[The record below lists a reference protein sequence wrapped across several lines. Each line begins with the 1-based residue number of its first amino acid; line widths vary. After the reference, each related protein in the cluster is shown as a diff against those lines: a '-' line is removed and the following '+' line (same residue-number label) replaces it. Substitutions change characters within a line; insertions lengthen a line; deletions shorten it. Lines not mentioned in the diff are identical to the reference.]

1 MEKRLIVTFA
11 LFCMIAFSAKG
22 QSSAGVKADVNLSG
36 LLISQSVNLKSS
48 MKVGSSAG
56 FFYKY
61 AFLENRAVEADM
73 MLHFRTSKMKNK
85 TTGET
90 GVYHYFGIEL
100 PLYVLIQADFDDR
113 TLYIGMGPL
122 VSFGLFSHNETET
135 RRINL
140 YKKDPT
146 GDRPT
151 IRRWNFGAG
160 IIIGYET
167 KCNLQFN
174 FNYQLGFRNMFDE
187 SFQNVELFSQLISLG
202 VGYRFKK

>member
-1 MEKRLIVTFA
+1 
-11 LFCMIAFSAKG
+11 
-22 QSSAGVKADVNLSG
+22 
-36 LLISQSVNLKSS
+36 

-73 MLHFRTSKMKNK
+73 MFHFRTSKMKNK

-90 GVYHYFGIEL
+90 SDYRYYGIEL
-100 PLYVLIQADFDDR
+100 PLYALIQADIDNR
-113 TLYIGMGPL
+113 KLYFGLGPL

-140 YKKDPT
+140 YKKDIVSGRT
-146 GDRPT
+146 AV
-151 IRRWNFGAG
+151 RRWDFGVG

-167 KCNLQFN
+167 KCNLQIN
-174 FNYQLGFRNMFDE
+174 INYQLGFRNLLDTNLEKVEMFT
-187 SFQNVELFSQLISLG
+187 QLVSLG
-202 VGYRFKK
+202 VGYRF